1 VVLYLRTWA
10 DLLEQRLLA
19 TVSLRDLTPA
29 PALTEEVLA

>member
-19 TVSLRDLTPA
+19 TLPL
-29 PALTEEVLA
+29 PALADAVLA